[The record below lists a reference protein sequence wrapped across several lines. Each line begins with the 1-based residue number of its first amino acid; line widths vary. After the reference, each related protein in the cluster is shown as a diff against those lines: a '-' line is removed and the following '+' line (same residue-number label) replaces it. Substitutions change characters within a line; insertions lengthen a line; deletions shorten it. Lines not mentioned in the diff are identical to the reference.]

1 MLERD
6 YKFYL
11 AFENSICKDYVTG
24 TTKHVKCFKFAM
36 LRFTVVL
43 QKNFTTPSYSMSYQ
57 LFMVAQIIM
66 PWRPRT
72 LTLMFVISHRVS
84 FFHFS
89 LKINA
94 DTYVFSQQFT
104 ILLNTSN
111 FWPVTIVHTCAIL
124 IGVKRLLV
132 FPCYRALIKAG
143 AHCVA
148 C

>member
-24 TTKHVKCFKFAM
+24 TTTNEKCFKFAM
-36 LRFTVVL
+36 LRFTVVF

-84 FFHFS
+84 FFIS
-89 LKINA
+89 
-94 DTYVFSQQFT
+94 V
-104 ILLNTSN
+104 
-111 FWPVTIVHTCAIL
+111 
-124 IGVKRLLV
+124 
-132 FPCYRALIKAG
+132 
-143 AHCVA
+143 
-148 C
+148 